1 MTSSPSTPKAAP
13 GRAPLSRPA
22 VLAAALRIVDEH
34 GIEAL
39 SMRRLGKELGV
50 EAMSLYNHVPNKAA
64 LLDGLIEQVINEIE
78 APPPDAPWEDQV
90 RAMAHSYRR
99 LAHAHPHVVP
109 LIAMR
114 PFNTITAL
122 RPVER
127 AFGMF
132 RAAGFDEAESL
143 HAFRTLAG
151 FATGYTL
158 AETGGFFGETIP
170 DDATEVVGGS
180 DLDPAQFPNL
190 IGMLPTIANC
200 DHDAEFEFALDV
212 IIEGL
217 RTKLPNPPRP

>member
-1 MTSSPSTPKAAP
+1 MTSSPSTPKAAA

-22 VLAAALRIVDEH
+22 VLSAALKIVDEH
-34 GIEAL
+34 GMDAL

-64 LLDGLIEQVINEIE
+64 LLDGLIERVINEVE
-78 APPPDAPWEDQV
+78 EPPQDAPWDEQV
-90 RAMAHSYRR
+90 RAMARSYRR
-99 LAHAHPHVVP
+99 LAHDHPHVVP

-127 AFGMF
+127 AFGIF
-132 RAAGFDEAESL
+132 RAAGFDEAEAL

-170 DDATEVVGGS
+170 ADSTDIIEKN
-180 DLDPAQFPNL
+180 DLDPDTFPHL
-190 IGMLPTIANC
+190 THMLPTIADC
-200 DHDAEFEFALDV
+200 DHNAEFEFALDV

-217 RTKLPNPPRP
+217 RTKLP

>member
-1 MTSSPSTPKAAP
+1 MTSSPSTPKTAP

-22 VLAAALRIVDEH
+22 VLSAALRIVDQH
-34 GIEAL
+34 GVDAL

-64 LLDGLIEQVINEIE
+64 LLDGLIERVINEVE
-78 APPPDAPWEDQV
+78 QPPADASWEDQV
-90 RAMAHSYRR
+90 REMARSYRR

-122 RPVER
+122 KPVER
-127 AFGMF
+127 AFDIF
-132 RAAGFDEAESL
+132 CAAGFDDAAAL

-170 DDATEVVGGS
+170 PDSTTVVAGS
-180 DLDPAQFPNL
+180 DLDPNLFPRL
-190 IGMLPTIANC
+190 TQMLPTIASC

-217 RTKLPNPPRP
+217 RTKLP

>member
-1 MTSSPSTPKAAP
+1 MTSSPSTTKAGP
-13 GRAPLSRPA
+13 RVPLSRPS
-22 VLAAALRIVDEH
+22 VLSAALRIVDRH
-34 GIEAL
+34 GIDAL

-50 EAMSLYNHVPNKAA
+50 EAMSLYNHIPNKAA
-64 LLDGLIEQVINEIE
+64 LLDGLIEQVINEVE
-78 APPPDAPWEDQV
+78 EPPADAPWDEQV
-90 RAMAHSYRR
+90 RAMARSYRR
-99 LAHAHPHVVP
+99 LAHDHPHVVP

-127 AFGMF
+127 AFAIF
-132 RAAGFDEAESL
+132 RGAGFDEAETL

-170 DDATEVVGGS
+170 SDSTDIVEEG
-180 DLDPAQFPNL
+180 DLDPDFFPNL
-190 IGMLPTIANC
+190 TRMLPTIANC

-217 RTKLPNPPRP
+217 RTKLP

>member
-1 MTSSPSTPKAAP
+1 MTSSPSTPKAPA
-13 GRAPLSRPA
+13 GRVPLSRPV
-22 VLAAALRIVDEH
+22 VLSAALRIVDQH
-34 GIEAL
+34 GIDAL

-64 LLDGLIEQVINEIE
+64 LLDGLIEQVINEVE
-78 APPPDAPWEDQV
+78 QPPPDAPWEEQV
-90 RAMAHSYRR
+90 RAMARSYRR
-99 LAHAHPHVVP
+99 LAHDHPHVVP

-114 PFNTITAL
+114 PFNTISAL

-127 AFGMF
+127 AFAIF
-132 RAAGFDEAESL
+132 RDAGFGDAETL

-170 DDATEVVGGS
+170 SDSTDVVERG
-180 DLDPAQFPNL
+180 DIDPNEFPNL
-190 IGMLPTIANC
+190 THMLPTIADC

-217 RTKLPNPPRP
+217 RTKLP